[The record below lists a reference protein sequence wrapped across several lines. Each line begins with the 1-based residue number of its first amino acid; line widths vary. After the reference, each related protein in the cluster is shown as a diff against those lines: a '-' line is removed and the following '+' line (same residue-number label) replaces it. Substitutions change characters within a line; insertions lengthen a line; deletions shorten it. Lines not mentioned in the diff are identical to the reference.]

1 MSLSYLNEL
10 KVAFENLS
18 TIDDYKSFGGHLKCL
33 SRVHKE
39 NLPFCFGTFRQTV
52 KINDDLTYVQLE
64 NSMAFM
70 SDDDNVFDPEGKH
83 ITPTKKI
90 FLARASDLVFGFY
103 TDTPM
108 EFDIFVNDKFKS
120 HYVLEEGKF
129 YPLLNETSD
138 KVVLVP
144 LNMHQGSTWEIRNMN
159 TNTNP
164 LNLILLIADLGPELR
179 KETSKTYVT
188 EFAWV

>member
-1 MSLSYLNEL
+1 
-10 KVAFENLS
+10 
-18 TIDDYKSFGGHLKCL
+18 
-33 SRVHKE
+33 
-39 NLPFCFGTFRQTV
+39 
-52 KINDDLTYVQLE
+52 
-64 NSMAFM
+64 MAFM
-70 SDDDNVFDPEGKH
+70 SDDDIVFDPEGKH

-103 TDTPM
+103 TDTSM
-108 EFDIFVNDKFKS
+108 EFDIFVNDKLKS